1 MSRLRLPLAAAL
13 LVALLASALAP
24 SRADAQ
30 PRPRSRYGQGSMLVS
45 LGLGVEIGNQRTRAA
60 ASASFGYAVLDGM
73 VPGLRGM
80 VVFSD
85 PAAGELAPNLFLT
98 IPVDF
103 PVLPFAYGEAG
114 RRFDGAG
121 GAWLLG
127 GGGGLQFGY
136 PRSPFGFQVGWLFR
150 RYFYTDVSVDGSGL
164 LLAATISF

>member
-1 MSRLRLPLAAAL
+1 MARAPAL
-13 LVALLASALAP
+13 LVALVALVLAGVTP

-45 LGLGVEIGNQRTRAA
+45 LGLGLEVGNQRTRAA
-60 ASASFGYAVLDGM
+60 ASASFGYAVLDGV

-80 VVFSD
+80 VVFTD

-103 PVLPFAYGEAG
+103 PVLPFAYGEVG

-136 PRSPFGFQVGWLFR
+136 PRSPFGLQVGWLFR